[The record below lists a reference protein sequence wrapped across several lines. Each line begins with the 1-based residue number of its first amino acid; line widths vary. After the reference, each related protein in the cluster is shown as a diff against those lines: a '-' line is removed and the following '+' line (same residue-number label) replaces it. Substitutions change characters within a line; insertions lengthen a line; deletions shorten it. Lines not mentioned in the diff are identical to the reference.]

1 MKTWTLFLLLLMSG
15 GVAFPQLNITYDLEK
30 GITELLD
37 LNQAAWEKVKK
48 VDGYRIQIVSLS
60 GTNSKMMVEKMQ
72 TEFDQNFTTITSY
85 VSYF

>member
-1 MKTWTLFLLLLMSG
+1 MQKIVSYENLTLFTPLMSG

-60 GTNSKMMVEKMQ
+60 EP
-72 TEFDQNFTTITSY
+72 IPR
-85 VSYF
+85 